1 MTRMAGSAAVD
12 SDGRPGPLVSVVV
25 VLLAFAGGL
34 SLLYGVLQE
43 GPSGSRLVLDV
54 AVGAACSAALWW
66 RHRAPVAIAVGTAV
80 AASVFATAGAANM
93 FALYAVARRRPLP
106 VALALAVL
114 NVAAGLVFYAIYSGN
129 SSLSLTVTVNIAI
142 SAAAVAWGA
151 LARAQRRLVRSLE
164 ERAVRAETEQ
174 RLRAEQIRSSE
185 RSRIAREMHDVV
197 AHRVSLVALHAGGLE
212 VQRGLTPDEVQ
223 EAARLIRRSA
233 QDALDELRMVV
244 GVLREDAPP
253 SGAAPSLADL
263 EPLVADSRVAGQPVE
278 LDLDVPAGAE
288 LPPWLGRTAYRVVQE
303 AITNAIKHA
312 PGAATAI
319 SVSGRPGEG
328 LAIVV
333 RNPLDRRIPSA
344 DLVGSGAGLLGLTER
359 VTLAGG
365 AFEHG
370 TSAEGEF
377 RVRAELPWPT
387 SRQPHRSGS
396 LR

>member
-1 MTRMAGSAAVD
+1 MVAA
-12 SDGRPGPLVSVVV
+12 P
-25 VLLAFAGGL
+25 
-34 SLLYGVLQE
+34 
-43 GPSGSRLVLDV
+43 
-54 AVGAACSAALWW
+54 
-66 RHRAPVAIAVGTAV
+66 APVAIALGTAV

-106 VALALAVL
+106 VALTLAVL

-129 SSLSLTVTVNIAI
+129 SSLSLTLTVNIAI

-212 VQRGLTPDEVQ
+212 VQRGLAPDEVH

-253 SGAAPSLADL
+253 SGAAPTLADL
-263 EPLVADSRVAGQPVE
+263 EPLVADSRAAGQPVE
-278 LDLDVPAGAE
+278 LDLDVPAGTE

-312 PGAATAI
+312 PGAATTI
-319 SVSGRPGEG
+319 SVSGQPGEG
-328 LAIVV
+328 LAVVV
-333 RNPLDRRIPSA
+333 RNALDRRIPSA

-377 RVRAELPWPT
+377 SVRADLPWPT

>member
-1 MTRMAGSAAVD
+1 MAGSGAVD

-25 VLLAFAGGL
+25 VLLSFAAGL
-34 SLLYGVLQE
+34 SLLYGVLQD
-43 GPSGSRLVLDV
+43 GPSGSTLVLDV
-54 AVGAACSAALWW
+54 AAGAVCSAALWW
-66 RHRAPVAIAVGTAV
+66 RHRAPVAIAVGTAA
-80 AASVFATAGAANM
+80 AASIFATAGAANM

-106 VALALAVL
+106 VALAVAAL
-114 NVAAGLVFYAIYSGN
+114 NVAAGLVFYAVYSGN
-129 SSLSLTVTVNIAI
+129 SSLSLTLTVNIAI

-164 ERAVRAETEQ
+164 ERAERAETEQ
-174 RLRAEQIRSSE
+174 RLRAEQIRGSE

-212 VQRGLTPDEVQ
+212 VQRGLAPEEVQ

-253 SGAAPSLADL
+253 SGAAPTLADL
-263 EPLVADSRVAGQPVE
+263 EPLVADSRAAGQPVE
-278 LDLDVPAGAE
+278 LALDVPAGAE

-312 PGAATAI
+312 PGAATTI

-328 LAIVV
+328 LAVVV
-333 RNPLDRRIPSA
+333 RNALDRRIPSA

-365 AFEHG
+365 VFEHG

-377 RVRAELPWPT
+377 SVRAELPWPT

>member
-1 MTRMAGSAAVD
+1 VTRTSGTASVEVD
-12 SDGRPGPLVSVVV
+12 ARPGPLVSAVVS
-25 VLLAFAGGL
+25 LLSLAGGL
-34 SLLYGVLQE
+34 SLLYGVLEE
-43 GPSGSRLVLDV
+43 GPSGALLAVDV
-54 AVGAACSAALWW
+54 AVGVVCSAALWW
-66 RHRAPVAIAVGTAV
+66 RHRAPVPIAVGTAV

-106 VALALAVL
+106 TALVLALV
-114 NVAAGLVFYAIYSGN
+114 NVAAGLVFYAVYPGN
-129 SSLSLTVTVNIAI
+129 NALSLTVTVNVAI

-151 LARAQRRLVRSLE
+151 LARSQRRLVRSLE
-164 ERAVRAETEQ
+164 ERAVRAESEQ
-174 RLRAEQIRSSE
+174 QLRADQIRSSE

-212 VQRGLTPDEVQ
+212 VQRGLAPGEVH

-244 GVLREDAPP
+244 GALREDAP
-253 SGAAPSLADL
+253 AAGGPPSLSDL
-263 EPLVADSRVAGQPVE
+263 EPLVADSRAAGQPVQ

-288 LPPWLGRTAYRVVQE
+288 PPPWLGRTAYRVVQE

-312 PGAATAI
+312 PGAATTI
-319 SVSGRPGEG
+319 SVTGRPGEG
-328 LAIVV
+328 LVVVV
-333 RNPLDRRIPSA
+333 RNALDRRIPSA
-344 DLVGSGAGLLGLTER
+344 GLVGSGAGLLGLTER

-365 AFEHG
+365 EFEHG

-377 RVRAELPWPT
+377 SVRAELPWPT
-387 SRQPHRSGS
+387 SRQPRRSGS